1 MKKLLLFFV
10 IFSILG
16 CESTQNKDTEISQ
29 IKCPTV
35 FFSSENNVYSY
46 GELENLNL
54 DKVEYIAKFNNFRLS
69 NGCFLDSNNN
79 YYPLDILILIEFLNP
94 AREEINLPV
103 FVLLYD
109 NNEKLIDKQY
119 FRIFQ
124 STANISKTE
133 DNKVFELRAN
143 LNILV
148 KKNLQVGSMTIGFVK
163 LKTDG

>member
-1 MKKLLLFFV
+1 MKKLLIFFIIFVLFA
-10 IFSILG
+10 
-16 CESTQNKDTEISQ
+16 CESPQNKDAKTSL
-29 IKCPTV
+29 IKCPAV

-46 GELENLNL
+46 GKFENLNL
-54 DKVEYIAKFNNFRLS
+54 DEIEYIATLNNYALS
-69 NGCFLDSNNN
+69 SGCFLDSNNN

-133 DNKVFELRAN
+133 DNITAN
-143 LNILV
+143 L
-148 KKNLQVGSMTIGFVK
+148 
-163 LKTDG
+163 